1 MKDWA
6 MFIIG
11 LAGGALLVGVLCPY
25 PLAQSLIDALPLP
38 GLNSVGMTESS
49 EVLAEVSRPAPAIIT
64 IPIAK
69 PDAKPIVEPLPPADM
84 DAVRSNPDILP
95 GADQDLLVPV
105 RGVSANELSDTYT
118 QARANGRSHDAIDIM
133 APTGTPVLAVAD
145 GIIAK
150 LFLSKPGGLTIYQFD
165 RGEQYAYYY
174 AHLNAYAPML
184 VEGQT
189 VQRGDVIG
197 FVGYSG
203 NANPAAPHLHFAIFI
218 LGPEKRWWQGVPIN
232 PYPALVNFVAPVE
245 K

>member
-1 MKDWA
+1 
-6 MFIIG
+6 
-11 LAGGALLVGVLCPY
+11 
-25 PLAQSLIDALPLP
+25 
-38 GLNSVGMTESS
+38 
-49 EVLAEVSRPAPAIIT
+49 
-64 IPIAK
+64 
-69 PDAKPIVEPLPPADM
+69 
-84 DAVRSNPDILP
+84 LP